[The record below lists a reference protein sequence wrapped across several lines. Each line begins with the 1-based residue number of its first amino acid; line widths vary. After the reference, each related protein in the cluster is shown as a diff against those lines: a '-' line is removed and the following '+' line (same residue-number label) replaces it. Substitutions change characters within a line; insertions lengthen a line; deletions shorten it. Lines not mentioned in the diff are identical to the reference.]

1 MVWIC
6 CLLERSLF
14 TVDSIRL
21 GSYGLFSNCSFR
33 NNQAVEAGGALGVA
47 FNKPL
52 FSLEETQPV
61 DIINR

>member
-1 MVWIC
+1 MF
-6 CLLERSLF
+6 LELSPI

-21 GSYGLFSNCSFR
+21 GSHGLFSNCSFR
-33 NNQAVEAGGALGVA
+33 NNRAVEAGGALGLS

-61 DIINR
+61 EIINR